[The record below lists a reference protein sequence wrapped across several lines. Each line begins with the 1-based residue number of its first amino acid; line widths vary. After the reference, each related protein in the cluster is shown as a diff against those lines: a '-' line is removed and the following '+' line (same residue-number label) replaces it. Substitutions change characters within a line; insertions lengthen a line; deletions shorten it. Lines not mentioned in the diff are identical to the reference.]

1 MSNQEEKRK
10 IENVLAAYA
19 QVLNAAKTEAIAG
32 FYTKDG
38 ILLPEGVTANLKPA
52 QLITPGASFF
62 SKNEF
67 SISYTV
73 QAVFVEGFYAF
84 VEAKATTTQK
94 ELKSGTTTG
103 KTSKDF
109 FVFRQEDGAWKIY
122 RYMFSTIA

>member
-1 MSNQEEKRK
+1 MNNQEEKRK

-52 QLITPGASFF
+52 QLNTTGTSFF
-62 SKNEF
+62 EKNEF
-67 SISYTV
+67 SISY
-73 QAVFVEGFYAF
+73 AVEAVSVEGFYAF

-94 ELKSGTTTG
+94 ELKSGTVTHR
-103 KTSKDF
+103 TSKDF
-109 FVFRQEDGAWKIY
+109 FVLKQEDGTWRIY
-122 RYMFSTIA
+122 RYMFSTVA